1 MKNRPGVAPI
11 CISQKSHASLKA
23 HDPPEQPQAAPQ
35 LHAVALLE
43 AINASAGVYQ
53 LLLASKER
61 MALGADIDAQFLLRR
76 AGLKSLAAYA
86 ADDRLA
92 VLRMYALFHG
102 SHLTFKYAAGRIA
115 SQQTASI
122 IISQLD
128 CVCNSNLYFHN

>member
-23 HDPPEQPQAAPQ
+23 HDAPEQPQAAPQ

-53 LLLASKER
+53 LLLTRKER

-86 ADDRLA
+86 ADDCLA

-122 IISQLD
+122 IIPQLD

>member
-23 HDPPEQPQAAPQ
+23 HDAPEQPQAAPQ

-86 ADDRLA
+86 ADDCLA

-122 IISQLD
+122 IIPPLD

>member
-23 HDPPEQPQAAPQ
+23 HDTPEQPQAAPQ

-86 ADDRLA
+86 TDDRLA